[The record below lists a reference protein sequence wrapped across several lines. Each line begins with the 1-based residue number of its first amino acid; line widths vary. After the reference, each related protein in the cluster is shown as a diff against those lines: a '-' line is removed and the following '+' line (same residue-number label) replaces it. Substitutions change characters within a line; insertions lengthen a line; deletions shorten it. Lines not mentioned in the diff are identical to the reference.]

1 MQQQNAT
8 TGGRCFLS
16 PEQRETVKADIY
28 KALDQLD
35 DYYLRATAAFVK
47 KLAESTEK

>member
-1 MQQQNAT
+1 MQQQNT
-8 TGGRCFLS
+8 TTDGRCSLS
-16 PEQRETVKADIY
+16 PEQREAVKADIY

-47 KLAESTEK
+47 KLAEDTGK

>member
-1 MQQQNAT
+1 MQQQNTT
-8 TGGRCFLS
+8 TGGRCSLS
-16 PEQRETVKADIY
+16 PEQREAVKADIY

-47 KLAESTEK
+47 KIAENTGK